1 MSRLSLQNCITTD
14 SQAIFTASWYLR
26 REQSLRQTLYFSMS
40 ELPLLKKLTDRTDTF
55 FAMIFGVGTYYIALE
70 AQRKGGLAAW
80 RVIVSTTTQT

>member
-1 MSRLSLQNCITTD
+1 
-14 SQAIFTASWYLR
+14 
-26 REQSLRQTLYFSMS
+26 MS